1 MSGDVSEMD
10 ETYDVVIIGGAI
22 MGAMAAYFLTLDPA
36 FHGKVAV
43 IERDPSFAFSSTTL
57 SAASIRQQFS
67 IPENIRM
74 SRFGLEFLHGAKE
87 RFGPEIELGWHEG
100 GYLILASEA
109 GVPVLRANHA
119 VQQAEGADIAL
130 LDPQGLQAR
139 FPWLNV
145 EDIALGAFGV
155 TGEGW
160 FDAHALLAGV
170 RRMAKLQGA
179 HLLTGEVTG
188 IERTN
193 NRVSAVTLADGRR
206 LGCGALVN
214 AAGPQAGRVAALA
227 RIPLPVEGR
236 KRCVFVVH
244 CRTPIKGLPLLVDPS
259 GFYIRPEGAYQICGA
274 PPPEE
279 LDTNPGNDF
288 EVDWSVFEEIIWPAL
303 AHRIPAM
310 EELKPVRAWA
320 GHYEMNLLDHNAVI
334 GPHPEVTNLYFINGF
349 SGHGLQQAPA
359 AGRAIAEWLVHGRS
373 ISLDLDVFGYER
385 IAAGRPY
392 RELNII

>member
-1 MSGDVSEMD
+1 MPCSRRKARTS
-10 ETYDVVIIGGAI
+10 
-22 MGAMAAYFLTLDPA
+22 PC
-36 FHGKVAV
+36 
-43 IERDPSFAFSSTTL
+43 ST
-57 SAASIRQQFS
+57 R
-67 IPENIRM
+67 
-74 SRFGLEFLHGAKE
+74 
-87 RFGPEIELGWHEG
+87 
-100 GYLILASEA
+100 
-109 GVPVLRANHA
+109 
-119 VQQAEGADIAL
+119 
-130 LDPQGLQAR
+130 QGLKAR

-188 IERTN
+188 IERAN

-227 RIPLPVEGR
+227 GIPLPVEGR

-244 CRTPIKGLPLLVDPS
+244 CRTPIEGLPLLVDPS

-279 LDTNPGNDF
+279 LDTNPGEDF

-334 GPHPEVTNLYFINGF
+334 GPHPRWRTSISSTASPATASSRRRRPAGPSPNG
-349 SGHGLQQAPA
+349 
-359 AGRAIAEWLVHGRS
+359 LVHGRS